1 VSTLRRIGSE
11 LKVPA
16 LSILAAF
23 LVGAI
28 LIFLTDVEMLRGLPA
43 DPLGSIGLGIGRV
56 IAAYSALL
64 RGAFGDPAAYG
75 KALASSGDLNLWTR
89 AVRPLVEGLVA
100 AVPLIFVGLGVSVA
114 FRTGIFNIGGAG
126 QFLMGALGGTLA
138 ALLFGAGVTPVP
150 FAILMIMIFGIIGG
164 AAWAFIPG
172 FLKARVGASEVIT
185 TIMLNTI
192 AGNLIFFLV
201 TNIGFIHREV
211 GVGQPV
217 STELSK
223 FVDIPGIL
231 PIAAL
236 RLNIA
241 FPIALLTAVAVS
253 FFLFRSTRGYEL
265 RAAGLNLAAAKYAG
279 MAASG
284 SIITAMLISGGIA
297 GLGGA
302 LVVVG
307 DAHQLQPGIEG
318 SVGFTAIAIALVG
331 RTRPLGV
338 VATALVFGYLAQ
350 GGRLMQADT
359 IIPIDMLLFV
369 QALVIAFIAA
379 PDLTKQVMR
388 IPFRRTAKPAP
399 KPVTKGAA

>member
-1 VSTLRRIGSE
+1 MSTLRRIGSE

-43 DPLGSIGLGIGRV
+43 DPLGSMGLGIGRV
-56 IAAYSALL
+56 FAAYSALL
-64 RGAFGDPAAYG
+64 RGAFGDPAVYG
-75 KALASSGDLNLWTR
+75 KALAAGSDLNLWTR

-279 MAASG
+279 IAASG

-388 IPFRRTAKPAP
+388 IPFRRTANPAP
-399 KPVTKGAA
+399 KPVTKGVA